1 MSGLGRIPLSSLR
14 NLAWR
19 IAFRLG
25 FPLARIWWRLVRPR
39 HESAVVAVYVGSALL
54 LVRQSYREGW
64 HLPGGGMRRGETAE
78 AAAQR
83 ELAEELSLAPAALRS
98 AGVACEVWSGR
109 RERIHIFEL
118 KLTELPTLELDNRE
132 ITAAQLFSASE
143 LQQMVLIGPIAA
155 YLGRSPTASWH
166 PTGLEQGLPIEGG

>member
-1 MSGLGRIPLSSLR
+1 MSGLGRTSLSSLCDF
-14 NLAWR
+14 AWR
-19 IAFRLG
+19 TAFRLG

-39 HESAVVAVYVGSALL
+39 HESAVVAVYVGSELL
-54 LVRQSYREGW
+54 LVRQSYRDGW

-78 AAAQR
+78 AAVRR
-83 ELAEELSLAPAALRS
+83 ELAEELSLAPVALHS

-118 KLTELPTLELDNRE
+118 KLTELPTLKLDNRE

-155 YLGRSPTASWH
+155 YLGRSPTANWH
-166 PTGLEQGLPIEGG
+166 P